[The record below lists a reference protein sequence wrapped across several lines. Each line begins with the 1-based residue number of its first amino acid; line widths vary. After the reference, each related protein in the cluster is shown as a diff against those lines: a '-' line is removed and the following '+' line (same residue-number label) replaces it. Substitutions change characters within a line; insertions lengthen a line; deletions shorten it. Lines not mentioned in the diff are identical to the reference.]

1 MEKFTSILCLFVC
14 YYCTRYSIV
23 LLYTVLCIPSSF
35 LIKIRKFISYKKF
48 IWKILC
54 QTGRHIRMSS
64 ATSASSDVKEM
75 FTSEIAEVTDG
86 GAEDDEFVLTE
97 AHVVAIRMIFKQFDT
112 DGSGTIEPVE
122 LSKLCAALGDPL
134 NKRELKE
141 AFDHLDMNDNGKIGF
156 EEFINF
162 WRES

>member
-1 MEKFTSILCLFVC
+1 
-14 YYCTRYSIV
+14 
-23 LLYTVLCIPSSF
+23 
-35 LIKIRKFISYKKF
+35 
-48 IWKILC
+48 
-54 QTGRHIRMSS
+54 MSS

-134 NKRELKE
+134 NKRELRE